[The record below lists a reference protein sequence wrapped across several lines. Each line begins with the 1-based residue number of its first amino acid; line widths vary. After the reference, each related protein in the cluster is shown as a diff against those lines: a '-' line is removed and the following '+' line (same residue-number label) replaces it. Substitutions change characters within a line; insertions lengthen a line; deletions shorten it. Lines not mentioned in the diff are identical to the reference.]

1 MIMTI
6 HSSCRT
12 FHAKIYVMLEVGGL
26 ADETLSFDL
35 LNEVSETARAFFKQ
49 LFVVF

>member
-1 MIMTI
+1 MTI
-6 HSSCRT
+6 HSSCCT
-12 FHAKIYVMLEVGGL
+12 FHAKIYVTLEVSGL

-35 LNEVSETARAFFKQ
+35 LNKVSKTAGAFFKQ